1 MEAYNKNKGNNNE
14 NSSGGTYMLK
24 SYEVCNFK
32 SFKNK
37 TKFDLEKTNY
47 QTLASTN
54 LQGNL
59 LKGLMYVGANASGKS
74 NALIAVKFLLDCLFS
89 KTDVNMDMY
98 MCMFSDNP
106 IMSLGY
112 TFDIE
117 GTEII
122 YQIGYQ
128 RIDKKMN
135 EDLFVDGEKI
145 FTRDGSVAKV
155 NLQEEKVYT
164 DVPKR
169 ILFLRDIYFN
179 TKFRG
184 WDKLQK
190 WFDYMSNSVYLDLY
204 SKEAVQYKDMD
215 LSLNSYLEEVGT
227 DEINAFFKEYKF
239 GQIVEYD
246 KHAEGNKVS
255 VESAEK
261 MPFFKREGIDEPIPF
276 VFESLGNRT
285 LLRLLPLFFH
295 CINNGGMLLLD
306 EFSSGFHND
315 LEGLLIR
322 YFMKKAEQAQLIF
335 VSHSTNL
342 LSNSILRPDQIYSV
356 DFESEGSV
364 IKRFSS
370 EKPREAQNLEKMYL
384 GGVFKGVPKY
394 EYTIK

>member
-1 MEAYNKNKGNNNE
+1 
-14 NSSGGTYMLK
+14 MLK

-32 SFKNK
+32 SFKNR

-54 LQGNL
+54 LQGNI

-89 KTDVNMDMY
+89 KLDVNMDAY
-98 MCMFSDNP
+98 MCMFSGNP
-106 IMSLGY
+106 VMTLSY

-128 RIDKKMN
+128 RIDKKLN
-135 EDLFVDGEKI
+135 EDLFVEGEKVY
-145 FTRDGSVAKV
+145 TRDGSVARV
-155 NLQEEKVYT
+155 NLQEEKIYT
-164 DVPKR
+164 DVPKGM
-169 ILFLRDIYFN
+169 LFLRDIYFN

-184 WDKLQK
+184 WEKLQK
-190 WFDYMSNSVYLDLY
+190 WFAYMSNSVYLDLY

-215 LSLNSYLEEVGT
+215 LSLKSYLEEVGT
-227 DEINAFFKEYKF
+227 DEINTFFKEYNF
-239 GQIVEYD
+239 EQTVEYD
-246 KHAEGNKVS
+246 KRSEGHMIS

-261 MPFFKREGIDEPIPF
+261 MIFFKRQGIEEPIPF

-315 LEGLLIR
+315 LEELLIR
-322 YFMKKAEQAQLIF
+322 YFMRKAGQAQLIF